1 MDGMTDYPTADYY
14 SACSVSGQYSDWTTI
29 PHRFRPAAEAPQD
42 DAVPPL
48 MLRQVHSAIFHEI
61 HSADDRDRLAAE
73 PVPDGDG
80 LICSVPGM
88 TIGVVT
94 ADCVPVLISGDK
106 HVAALHCGW
115 RGLQRGL
122 LDGALSR
129 LIELGETAEQL
140 RLATGP
146 YIQPQAFEVGP
157 EVIAA
162 FVGDGRIDE
171 PRWAFATTKGA
182 GDRWYLDMGSIVA
195 TTARRFGLRKIA
207 ISRECT
213 KTAKAADGSFRWP
226 SYRRSGKGCGR
237 IISQIALA

>member
-1 MDGMTDYPTADYY
+1 MDGMTGYPAADYY
-14 SACSVSGQYSDWTTI
+14 PACSTTGQYSGWATL
-29 PHRFRPAAEAPQD
+29 PHRFRPQAAQDEAK
-42 DAVPPL
+42 PL
-48 MLRQVHSAIFHEI
+48 MLRQVHSAIYHEI
-61 HSADDRDRLAAE
+61 HSSADMDRLASE
-73 PVPDGDG
+73 PAPDGDG
-80 LICSVPGM
+80 LICSVPGA

-94 ADCVPVLISGDK
+94 ADCVPVLISGRR

-129 LIELGETAEQL
+129 LLELGEAAEHL
-140 RLATGP
+140 HLATGP
-146 YIQPQAFEVGP
+146 FIQPQAFEVGP

-171 PRWAFATTKGA
+171 PRWAFATTKGS
-182 GDRWYLDMGSIVA
+182 GDRWYLDMGTIVA
-195 TTARRFGLRKIA
+195 MTAQRFGLRHIA

-213 KTAKAADGSFRWP
+213 QTAKAADGSFRWP

-237 IISQIALA
+237 IISQIALP